1 MKNIVCITNFDN
13 LSTSQ
18 YSLSSWE
25 LWCNKNNVELFI
37 LNQKI
42 TNNPEIDK
50 YFIFDL
56 LDNENIKYDQIL
68 LTNNLTIINPNTPNI
83 FNKTNNKICGVMY
96 DSSYKEVLH
105 SIQGYSESNFNNFKF
120 PYWEFINT
128 TLLIANK
135 NHQKFFDKI
144 KNTYIELKNNNNLY
158 SSINLSHVY
167 FNFIKYKEKIDFSIL
182 PYEWNMHDIIRKE
195 AINNLLF
202 TEIGWIYQFDFLPQY
217 RKQLMEQTYN
227 KITQ

>member
-1 MKNIVCITNFDN
+1 M
-13 LSTSQ
+13 
-18 YSLSSWE
+18 
-25 LWCNKNNVELFI
+25 FI
-37 LNQKI
+37 HNQK
-42 TNNPEIDK
+42 
-50 YFIFDL
+50 
-56 LDNENIKYDQIL
+56 
-68 LTNNLTIINPNTPNI
+68 LTLN
-83 FNKTNNKICGVMY
+83 
-96 DSSYKEVLH
+96 
-105 SIQGYSESNFNNFKF
+105 
-120 PYWEFINT
+120 
-128 TLLIANK
+128 
-135 NHQKFFDKI
+135 
-144 KNTYIELKNNNNLY
+144 LKNNNNLY